1 MFVLVVRARAVKGK
15 ETELEQL
22 FLKASMNVHREEKDT
37 LVYNLHR
44 KIGNPSELLMYERY
58 RNREA
63 WEVTHRSK
71 PYIKELLANLPKYM
85 EGNLE
90 VEQYELVEMD

>member
-1 MFVLVVRARAVKGK
+1 
-15 ETELEQL
+15 
-22 FLKASMNVHREEKDT
+22 
-37 LVYNLHR
+37 
-44 KIGNPSELLMYERY
+44 MYERY